1 MRTFQDL
8 LLQCLER
15 TLAVLTKD
23 EREPVKEK
31 CFNPLLP
38 TDQMVCESL
47 IYSWKKYHQLNRYT
61 LHK

>member
-31 CFNPLLP
+31 CFNPLLLM
-38 TDQMVCESL
+38 DQMVCESL
-47 IYSWKKYHQLNRYT
+47 NYSWR
-61 LHK
+61 

>member
-1 MRTFQDL
+1 LRTFQDL

-31 CFNPLLP
+31 CFNPLLLM
-38 TDQMVCESL
+38 DQMVCESPN
-47 IYSWKKYHQLNRYT
+47 YSWR
-61 LHK
+61 